1 MKKYIFLVSSIL
13 TIGITTYF
21 SLLPLNW
28 FTQADISNKFQT
40 MITPDW
46 FTFSIWGVIYLSW
59 LILWIL
65 IFNWKIQAKAK
76 EIYYFSTSILLTS
89 VWLIPWHFEYITISF
104 LVMILI
110 LWILLKLFFLKHE
123 NIIFKSC
130 IELTLWWVLIA
141 TILNFNVLLM
151 YFKIYNLPI
160 FYSVTSILI
169 WASINYIFQK
179 NYNSFITSFVFIWAV
194 IWIII
199 KQQNDYI
206 QIISF
211 LSVIFLI
218 LNLFWGKFKMRK
230 ALKS

>member
-1 MKKYIFLVSSIL
+1 MKKYIFLLSSIL

-40 MITPDW
+40 NITPAW
-46 FTFSIWGVIYLSW
+46 FTFSIWSIIYLSW

-65 IFNWKIQAKAK
+65 ILNWKIQAKSK
-76 EIYYFSTSILLTS
+76 EIYYFSISILLTS

-104 LVMILI
+104 IVMLLI
-110 LWILLKLFFLKHE
+110 VWILLKLFFLKHK

-130 IELTLWWVLIA
+130 VELSLWWILIA
-141 TILNFNVLLM
+141 TILNFNVLLV
-151 YFKIYNLPI
+151 YFNIYNFPV
-160 FYSVTSILI
+160 FYSVISILI
-169 WASINYIFQK
+169 WTSINYIFQK
-179 NYNSFITSFVFIWAV
+179 NYNSFITSFIFIWAI
-194 IWIII
+194 IWIILN
-199 KQQNDYI
+199 QQNDYI

-211 LSVIFLI
+211 LSFIFLI
-218 LNLFWGKFKMRK
+218 LNMFWGKFKMRK